1 MEHKKWVPSSPTET
15 VLASVFRRFGIS
27 EIEYSIGS
35 PAEQRVCL
43 EKENEKYHVYMM
55 ERGVKFDESYY
66 ETEYEA
72 HLELLHQLASSNAEY
87 QAMCRAYKRLS
98 RETRNLTT
106 INTNV
111 VLGKAYTVRNTS
123 EVFVGDTVRLL
134 IRSQEGSREQVRI
147 FEGTVIARK
156 NSGVGK
162 TFTVRRITN
171 GIGIEKTFPLDS
183 PAIAS
188 IEVVQKSKI
197 HSKKQPPSALRG
209 KAYKKKMK
217 M

>member
-1 MEHKKWVPSSPTET
+1 MEHKKWVPSSPAET
-15 VLASVFRRFGIS
+15 VLARVFRRFGIS
-27 EIEYSIGS
+27 EIDYSIGS
-35 PAEQRVCL
+35 PAEQRVCI
-43 EKENEKYHVYMM
+43 EKDGENYHVYVM
-55 ERGVKFDESYY
+55 ERGIKFDESYHK
-66 ETEYEA
+66 TEYDA

-87 QAMCRAYKRLS
+87 YAMS
-98 RETRNLTT
+98 REYRRLLRDPR
-106 INTNV
+106 ILPAMVTNV
-111 VLGKAYTVRNTS
+111 SLGNAYTARNTS
-123 EVFVGDTVRLL
+123 DVFVGDTVRVH
-134 IRSQEGSREQVRI
+134 IRFREGLREQVQV

-162 TFTVRRITN
+162 DFTVRRITN

-188 IEVVQKSKI
+188 IEVVRKSKI
-197 HSKKQPPSALRG
+197 HSNKPQSSVLAG